1 MFYKGKIPYDVIV
14 GRNLM
19 KELEMDVLYLEYVV
33 VFNCV

>member
-19 KELEMDVLYLEYVV
+19 KELEMDVIYLKDVL